1 MAGDAY
7 ITANRALDRDLERL
21 TREKAELAAALR
33 SSLHEDFVDAS
44 VRQFCASAK
53 ARFQACA
60 DFDEKRE
67 FLLRH
72 VERVIY
78 NRYKVRIAGS
88 VPVQSASGETK
99 LRFRIE
105 GEIDRKAV
113 RSRPRTTRAEEVQ
126 RTEWTGK
133 GAAIAVE
140 TWPNFRSERR
150 SGRATARLPRAELS
164 HGTNPLR
171 SISA

>member
-1 MAGDAY
+1 MISRSASRKNDFASGSHMTELIEVGRFETLADAKQ
-7 ITANRALDRDLERL
+7 RALV
-21 TREKAELAAALR
+21 LAA
-33 SSLHEDFVDAS
+33 VGINCS
-44 VRQFCASAK
+44 VVGNERAP
-53 ARFQACA
+53 
-60 DFDEKRE
+60 KRE
-67 FLLRH
+67 FLLGH